1 MPRGSRDA
9 DWINLAQ
16 DAVQCRSLMTTVMNI
31 GVALKAGSFLSNCTT
46 VSFSRRTEFYGIV
59 PIIIIIIMQVYIY
72 IKLKKEENEGY
83 NNTLKFCSPNQN
95 NEIFLGK
102 AMCAQ
107 ALKCSGI

>member
-1 MPRGSRDA
+1 MRNEYKILVRKSEETRPHRGLMPRGSRDA

-59 PIIIIIIMQVYIY
+59 PIIIIIM
-72 IKLKKEENEGY
+72 
-83 NNTLKFCSPNQN
+83 
-95 NEIFLGK
+95 
-102 AMCAQ
+102 
-107 ALKCSGI
+107 